1 MLNISPRSAA
11 IVASFFVI
19 ASAVSGCASEE
30 NEQKAFSFTDDNGE
44 DVTVSPNGDGTETAT
59 YADGRSVTFQR
70 GDDGSMTAV
79 GGTAALLG
87 GLAAGYLLAR
97 GFSGGAGYFD
107 SSRGAYRVT
116 TRLFWRSLRRQ
127 RHQPLPCKPGRFRS
141 QCRLESGF
149 RDRGEGGNEQFRRK
163 CRDECRFD
171 KDRRRI
177 RRRRGKECGIM
188 KDWIDNL
195 DRKIFPFVE
204 YPGYEARYPAIEG
217 LQILPSE
224 AAELRMMSRK
234 LYKVFQKTCDV
245 ARKGGEKFLSD
256 MEIPRKLWPYLSI
269 QNPLGVPTWISRFDF
284 VKDRNLGFR
293 MVELNAD
300 TPCAVI
306 EAYYGNGM
314 YCGKQAWLDPNAG
327 EREKL
332 KMFLRKVFHA
342 GFHPTADLSNGRIVA
357 AKPFVFSCFPD
368 YVEDYGTTM
377 YLMNTMKEAVRD
389 ESPVVPVDDSIRFAS
404 FYDLR
409 VDKDTG
415 DCVIPGGTIAG
426 GLYRLH
432 PLEILVDEESEDGY
446 PIGTRLLDGYADGR
460 FVMMNPPESILMQ
473 SKAFQALVWSLYLD
487 GRFYNSDEQR
497 LIKGCL
503 FPTFFTEDDCAE
515 GMTYI
520 EKPIWGR
527 EGLGIRVRRDGKT
540 VFKKEVPN
548 EDDVVRRDSKSTVFQ
563 QFADQPTERILTDEG
578 RLEGYVTYSCFIL
591 GELPSALYARF
602 SPEEVAGTEAY
613 WLPLT
618 Y

>member
-1 MLNISPRSAA
+1 
-11 IVASFFVI
+11 
-19 ASAVSGCASEE
+19 
-30 NEQKAFSFTDDNGE
+30 
-44 DVTVSPNGDGTETAT
+44 
-59 YADGRSVTFQR
+59 
-70 GDDGSMTAV
+70 
-79 GGTAALLG
+79 
-87 GLAAGYLLAR
+87 
-97 GFSGGAGYFD
+97 
-107 SSRGAYRVT
+107 
-116 TRLFWRSLRRQ
+116 
-127 RHQPLPCKPGRFRS
+127 
-141 QCRLESGF
+141 
-149 RDRGEGGNEQFRRK
+149 
-163 CRDECRFD
+163 
-171 KDRRRI
+171 
-177 RRRRGKECGIM
+177 M

-204 YPGYEARYPAIEG
+204 YPGCEARYPAIEG

-368 YVEDYGTTM
+368 YVEDYGTSM

-578 RLEGYVTYSCFIL
+578 PKMVELGARLGGDCITTHLVPLSTGVDMVGATIRLACGEDVSIAPKWDKGAAIAYFDACNGVIRSIEGVEEARQMPGVKELSIVHQA
-591 GELPSALYARF
+591 GERIGEIRNSVDRIGFVIAQGETA
-602 SPEEVAGTEAY
+602 EEAIQICRKAMQAVRIEISRDA
-613 WLPLT
+613 
-618 Y
+618 

>member
-1 MLNISPRSAA
+1 
-11 IVASFFVI
+11 
-19 ASAVSGCASEE
+19 
-30 NEQKAFSFTDDNGE
+30 
-44 DVTVSPNGDGTETAT
+44 
-59 YADGRSVTFQR
+59 
-70 GDDGSMTAV
+70 
-79 GGTAALLG
+79 
-87 GLAAGYLLAR
+87 
-97 GFSGGAGYFD
+97 
-107 SSRGAYRVT
+107 
-116 TRLFWRSLRRQ
+116 
-127 RHQPLPCKPGRFRS
+127 
-141 QCRLESGF
+141 
-149 RDRGEGGNEQFRRK
+149 
-163 CRDECRFD
+163 
-171 KDRRRI
+171 
-177 RRRRGKECGIM
+177 M
-188 KDWIDNL
+188 KDWIDKL

-234 LYKVFQKTCDV
+234 LYEVFQKACDV
-245 ARKGGEKFLSD
+245 ARQGGEKFLSD

-269 QNPLGVPTWISRFDF
+269 PNPLGVPTWLSRFDF
-284 VKDRNLGFR
+284 VKDKKLGFR

-368 YVEDYGTTM
+368 YIEDYGTTM

-446 PIGTRLLDGYADGR
+446 PIGTRLLDGCADGR
-460 FVMMNPPESILMQ
+460 FVMMNPCESILMQ

-503 FPTFFTEDDCAE
+503 LPTFFSEEDCAE
-515 GMTYI
+515 GTTYI

-548 EDDVVRRDSKSTVFQ
+548 EDDVVRRDSESTVFQ
-563 QFADQPTERILTDEG
+563 QFANQPTERILTDEG